1 MTMDIP
7 DGIAMKVHAKVIK
20 VKGPRG
26 KLTRDCKYI
35 NCDFQLIKTPSPGRD
50 SSRSTRGLAD
60 RLSQIQFFNLNCFEQ
75 C

>member
-7 DGIAMKVHAKVIK
+7 EGIAMKVHAK
-20 VKGPRG
+20 
-26 KLTRDCKYI
+26 
-35 NCDFQLIKTPSPGRD
+35 LIKTPSPGRD

-60 RLSQIQFFNLNCFEQ
+60 RLSQSQFFNLNCFEQ